1 MKKKI
6 MTLTAAVAAISLT
19 SCGVY
24 QDPNAPQAHR
34 NAATG
39 AAIGGVLGGIIGKQ
53 SDETGAGAVL
63 GAAAG
68 GALGYAHGQQKDRA
82 VNTGY

>member
-1 MKKKI
+1 MKKTLLSI
-6 MTLTAAVAAISLT
+6 TAALTAVSIS

-39 AAIGGVLGGIIGKQ
+39 AAIGGLAGAIIGNQ
-53 SDETGAGAVL
+53 SDETGAGAAI

-68 GALGYAHGQQKDRA
+68 GALGYAHGQNQDRLKGSA
-82 VNTGY
+82 Y